1 MVSKCQHFAAKR
13 DGIRFDT
20 INTVKEGLVGHSET
34 GLLLHE
40 TQSTAELSLFKQKAP
55 GMNLK
60 LMRCDDEHE
69 ICVSQ

>member
-20 INTVKEGLVGHSET
+20 INTIKEGLVGHSET
-34 GLLLHE
+34 GLLFVC
-40 TQSTAELSLFKQKAP
+40 TAELSLFKQKAP

>member
-34 GLLLHE
+34 GLLFVYTKH
-40 TQSTAELSLFKQKAP
+40 KARL
-55 GMNLK
+55 NEAYSNK
-60 LMRCDDEHE
+60 KHQE
-69 ICVSQ
+69 

>member
-13 DGIRFDT
+13 DGIMFDT

-34 GLLLHE
+34 GLLFVYTKH
-40 TQSTAELSLFKQKAP
+40 KAP

-60 LMRCDDEHE
+60 LMRCDDERG